1 MRTGLVFDIKKYS
14 IHDGPGIRTTVFFKG
29 CPLTC
34 WWCHNP
40 ESRGVEPFVY
50 YDAERCIGSGA
61 CVEACPENTLSLTAE
76 GLLRPEDLCCGQGA
90 CVEACPT
97 EALRWVGQRYTV
109 DELVVEVEKD
119 RLFYEESGGGVT
131 FSGGEPLLQ
140 WEFLLDVLR
149 TCGARGL
156 HRAVDTTGV
165 TSREVLDEVAAC
177 TDLFLY
183 DLKTLD
189 AELHERA
196 TGVPLSTV
204 LENLDH
210 LLSRGARV
218 RVRVPLVPGV
228 NDGDNVED
236 FGTFL
241 GSLPGIEGVDVLPF
255 HTSARDKHRKF
266 GVPWLMD
273 GAEPL
278 AEEEVRRIVA
288 SLESRGL
295 TVSVGG

>member
-29 CPLTC
+29 CPLSC

-40 ESRGVEPFVY
+40 ESRGAEPFVY
-50 YDAERCIGSGA
+50 YDAERCIGSAA
-61 CVEACPENTLSLTAE
+61 CVEACPEGALALTAQ
-76 GLLRPEDLCCGQGA
+76 GVLDTHALCCGQGS
-90 CVEACPT
+90 CVDACPT
-97 EALRWVGQRYTV
+97 EALRWVGSRYTV
-109 DELVVEVEKD
+109 DELVREIEKD

-140 WEFLLDVLR
+140 WEFLLDVLQA
-149 TCGARGL
+149 CGARGL

-165 TSREVLDEVAAC
+165 TSAEVLDEVAAC

-189 AELHERA
+189 AELHDRA
-196 TGVPLSTV
+196 TGVPLATV
-204 LENLDH
+204 LDNLDR
-210 LLSRGARV
+210 LLSAGARV
-218 RVRVPLVPGV
+218 RIRIPLVPGV
-228 NDGDNVED
+228 NDGDNMDEV
-236 FGTFL
+236 GTFL
-241 GSLPGIEGVDVLPF
+241 SSLPGIDGVDVLPF
-255 HTSARDKHRKF
+255 HASARDKHRKF
-266 GVPWLMD
+266 GVPWLLD

-278 AEEEVRRIVA
+278 ADEEVCAIVDL
-288 SLESRGL
+288 LEAKGL